1 MAKIYLDPGHGGY
14 DSGAVGC
21 GKRECDL
28 TLQVALKVRALL
40 TAAGVQ
46 VRMSRDCDSVP
57 GTCDNVELPRRAR
70 DANNWHADIYA
81 SIHLNACPGGHGI
94 ETYRSV
100 CGGKSTTLAQDIQ
113 TAVLAACPGYTNR
126 GVKTK
131 AESDGRDWIC
141 VIRESAMPA
150 CLVECGFIDSSDD
163 MARFS
168 ADKFAAGIASG
179 IFKYFGM
186 RTAAA
191 VPSAAADTTKDMAMS
206 RLSVYQ
212 VKTYSGAK
220 LSSGNS
226 QIALVIPRTSDLWYV
241 VAVGS
246 SGQAAGIYTTLP
258 GQKAKK
264 AFAVKI
270 K

>member
-1 MAKIYLDPGHGGY
+1 MAKVYLDPGHGGY

-28 TLQVALKVRALL
+28 ALQVALKVRAKLA
-40 TAAGVQ
+40 AAGVQ
-46 VRMSRDCDSVP
+46 VRMSRTSNSVP
-57 GTCDNVELPRRAR
+57 GTCDNIELPRRAR
-70 DANNWHADIYA
+70 DANNWHADIYV
-81 SIHLNACPGGHGI
+81 SIHLNSCPGGHGI

-100 CGGKSTTLAQDIQ
+100 CGGKSTTLATDIQ
-113 TAVLAACPGYTNR
+113 SAVLTACPGYTDR

-131 AESDGRDWIC
+131 IGNGGRDWIC
-141 VIRESAMPA
+141 VIRESSMPA
-150 CLVECGFIDSSDD
+150 CLVECGFIDSQDD
-163 MARFS
+163 MSRFN
-168 ADKFAAGIASG
+168 ADKFAAGIYAG
-179 IFKYFGM
+179 ICKYFGL
-186 RTAAA
+186 RAASTS
-191 VPSAAADTTKDMAMS
+191 PDKTADTTKDMNMG

-212 VKTYSGAK
+212 VRTFHGAR

-246 SGQAAGIYTTLP
+246 SGQAVGIYTTLP
-258 GQKAKK
+258 GRKAVKV
-264 AFAVKI
+264 FTVKI

>member
-1 MAKIYLDPGHGGY
+1 MAKVYLDPGHGGY

-28 TLQVALKVRALL
+28 ALQIALKVRALL
-40 TAAGVQ
+40 TTAGVQ

-70 DANNWHADIYA
+70 DANNWHADIYV
-81 SIHLNACPGGHGI
+81 SIHLNACVGGHGI
-94 ETYRSV
+94 ETLRSV
-100 CGGKSTTLAQDIQ
+100 CGGQSTTLAQDIQ
-113 TAVLAACPGYTNR
+113 TAVLAACPGYTDR
-126 GVKTK
+126 GLKTK
-131 AESDGRDWIC
+131 VGDNGHDWVC
-141 VIRESAMPA
+141 VIRESSMPA
-150 CLVECGFIDSSDD
+150 ALVECGFIDSQDD
-163 MARFS
+163 MSRFS
-168 ADKFAAGIASG
+168 ADKFAAGIYAG
-179 IFKYFGM
+179 ICKYFGLHAVS
-186 RTAAA
+186 AA
-191 VPSAAADTTKDMAMS
+191 PSAAADTTKDMAMG

-212 VKTYSGAK
+212 VKTFKGAK

>member
-1 MAKIYLDPGHGGY
+1 MAKVYLDPGHGGY

-28 TLQVALKVRALL
+28 ALQIALKVRALL

-46 VRMSRDCDSVP
+46 VRMSRDSDSVP

-70 DANNWHADIYA
+70 DANNWHADIYV

-100 CGGKSTTLAQDIQ
+100 CGGKSTTLAQGIQ
-113 TAVLAACPGYTNR
+113 AAVLAACPGYTDR

-131 AESDGRDWIC
+131 AESNGRDWIC
-141 VIRESAMPA
+141 VIRESSMPA
-150 CLVECGFIDSSDD
+150 CLVECGFIDSQDD
-163 MARFS
+163 MSRFS
-168 ADKFAAGIASG
+168 ADKFAAGIYTG
-179 IFKYFGM
+179 ICKYFGL
-186 RTAAA
+186 RVQSESPGKT
-191 VPSAAADTTKDMAMS
+191 ADTTKDMAMS

-226 QIALVIPRTSDLWYV
+226 QIVLVIPRTSDLWYV
-241 VAVGS
+241 VAVGN

-258 GQKAKK
+258 GQKAVK
-264 AFAVKI
+264 AFKVAI

>member
-1 MAKIYLDPGHGGY
+1 MAKVYLDPGHGGY

-28 TLQVALKVRALL
+28 ALQIALKVRALL

-46 VRMSRDCDSVP
+46 VRMSRDSNSVP

-70 DANNWHADIYA
+70 DANNWHADIYV
-81 SIHLNACPGGHGI
+81 SVHLNACPGGHGI

-100 CGGKSTTLAQDIQ
+100 CGGKSTTLAQDVQ
-113 TAVLAACPGYTNR
+113 TAVLAACPGYTDR

-131 AESDGRDWIC
+131 VGDGGRDWIC
-141 VIRESAMPA
+141 VIRESTMPA
-150 CLVECGFIDSSDD
+150 CLVECGFIDSQDD

-168 ADKFAAGIASG
+168 ADKFAAGIYAG
-179 IFKYFGM
+179 ICKYFGL
-186 RTAAA
+186 RVQPTA
-191 VPSAAADTTKDMAMS
+191 PCAAADTTKDMAMA

-212 VKTYSGAK
+212 VKTYGGAK

-264 AFAVKI
+264 VFAVKI

>member
-1 MAKIYLDPGHGGY
+1 MAKVYLDPGHGGY

-28 TLQVALKVRALL
+28 ALQIALKVRALL
-40 TAAGVQ
+40 TTAGVQ

-70 DANNWHADIYA
+70 DANNWHADIYV
-81 SIHLNACPGGHGI
+81 SIHLNACVGGHGI

-100 CGGKSTTLAQDIQ
+100 VGGKSTTLATDIQ
-113 TAVLAACPGYTNR
+113 TAVLAACPGYTDR

-131 AESDGRDWIC
+131 TESDGRDWIC
-141 VIRESAMPA
+141 VIRESSMPA
-150 CLVECGFIDSSDD
+150 CLVECGFIDSQDD
-163 MARFS
+163 MSRFS
-168 ADKFAAGIASG
+168 ADKFAAGIYTG
-179 IFKYFGM
+179 ICKYFGL
-186 RTAAA
+186 RVQSESPGKT
-191 VPSAAADTTKDMAMS
+191 ADTTKDMAMS

-246 SGQAAGIYTTLP
+246 SGQEAGIYTTLP
-258 GQKAKK
+258 GQKA
-264 AFAVKI
+264 VKTFKVAI